1 MPYEKFEKYGE
12 KALTESELLAIII
25 RSGNKKSNSIEISQ
39 KILSD
44 KHLKFRD
51 IFYRSIEEL
60 MQYEGI
66 GKVKAIQIRAIGE
79 IIKRIE
85 VPLIK
90 KREKITSTED
100 VGKKFLPKLRYLKEE
115 EMHVIYLDAKN
126 NILREIKS
134 GKSGITSV
142 DVNIED
148 ITRMA
153 VLSYA
158 ARVIIVHNHPSGD
171 TSPSINDIKFT
182 EEIKRILET
191 LGIELIDHVIIGDGE
206 YRSII
211 NMI

>member
-1 MPYEKFEKYGE
+1 M
-12 KALTESELLAIII
+12 
-25 RSGNKKSNSIEISQ
+25 
-39 KILSD
+39 
-44 KHLKFRD
+44 
-51 IFYRSIEEL
+51 
-60 MQYEGI
+60 
-66 GKVKAIQIRAIGE
+66 
-79 IIKRIE
+79 
-85 VPLIK
+85 
-90 KREKITSTED
+90 
-100 VGKKFLPKLRYLKEE
+100 PKLRYLKKE

-158 ARVIIVHNHPSGD
+158 ARVIIVYNHPSGD